1 MNMNVD
7 TNSYELTFATAG
19 HSDIIDITA
28 AVSDKVAE
36 GGLQDGQVFLFVPG
50 STAALTTIEYER
62 GVLGDLKEAIERL
75 APEGL
80 PYHHDER
87 WGDGNGHAHV
97 RAALLGP
104 SLTIPVIRGTLCLG
118 TWQQIVLIDFDNRPR
133 KRQIILQLCGRK
145 KGGVFG

>member
-1 MNMNVD
+1 MNMGIEIN
-7 TNSYELTFATAG
+7 NYELTFTTAG

-28 AVSDKVAE
+28 AVSEKVAE
-36 GGLQDGQVFLFVPG
+36 GGLLEGQIVLFVPG

-62 GVLGDLKEAIERL
+62 GVLRDLKEAIERL

-80 PYHHDER
+80 RYHHDER

-97 RAALLGP
+97 RAALMGP
-104 SLTIPVIRGTLCLG
+104 SLTIPVIRGALCLG

-133 KRQIILQLCGRK
+133 KRRVILQLWGAKREASRL
-145 KGGVFG
+145 

>member
-1 MNMNVD
+1 MEII
-7 TNSYELTFATAG
+7 SYELAFSTAG
-19 HSDIIDITA
+19 HTDIIDITA
-28 AVSDKVAE
+28 AVSEKVAE
-36 GGLQDGQVFLFVPG
+36 GRLLDGQVYLFIPG

-62 GVLGDLKEAIERL
+62 GVLRDLKEAIERL

-80 PYHHDER
+80 RYHHDER

-104 SLTIPVIRGTLCLG
+104 SLAVPVIRGALCLG

-133 KRQIILQLCGRK
+133 KRRVILKLCGRT
-145 KGGVFG
+145 G